1 MFGDGEHQGTAMFV
15 SIALF
20 VFGLATAQD
29 LPDDMD
35 MPNVD
40 ISMSA
45 SPTSAGQ
52 TVQIE
57 GEPFIINGIGQKVTH
72 NCTSHAPPDVIING
86 TGSEVVLT
94 GACGT
99 VTVNGTTLRVSID
112 SVAHLVV
119 SGMTNQVEW
128 GSGANGKA
136 PEVEE
141 GGGGNVI
148 RQRAGGGNKSAAGGQ
163 GAAKAKAKGGKKKK
177 KK

>member
-1 MFGDGEHQGTAMFV
+1 MFV
-15 SIALF
+15 NIAIIAL
-20 VFGLATAQD
+20 GIAYAQD
-29 LPDDMD
+29 LPDDMG

-45 SPTSAGQ
+45 SSTSAGQ

-72 NCTSHAPPDVIING
+72 SCTSHTPPDVIING

-112 SVAHLVV
+112 SVAHLIV

-128 GSGANGKA
+128 GSGPNGKA

-141 GGGGNVI
+141 AGGGNVI
-148 RQRAGGGNKSAAGGQ
+148 RQRAGGANKSAGTGQ